1 MFIFRWLSIVFIV
14 TEVML
19 LGADLIGTLEKKAL
33 VIRSLQNVLLLF
45 NYDAT
50 QAFVANFPPQL
61 VRVSVAIVET
71 PGWISFS
78 LLAFVFA
85 VIAPSTKPVRPL
97 PPPPPIP
104 R

>member
-14 TEVML
+14 TAVML
-19 LGADLIGTLEKKAL
+19 LGADLIGTLEKKVL
-33 VIRSLQNVLLLF
+33 VIRSAQNVLILF

-50 QAFVANFPPQL
+50 QAVVANFPPQL
-61 VRVSVAIVET
+61 VNVAVMLIDT
-71 PGWISFS
+71 PGWITLSV
-78 LLAFVFA
+78 LAFMFA
-85 VIAPSTKPVRPL
+85 VIAPSGKPVRPL

>member
-14 TEVML
+14 TAVML
-19 LGADLIGTLEKKAL
+19 LGADLVGTLEKKAL
-33 VIRSLQNVLLLF
+33 VVRSLQGVVLLF

-50 QAFVANFPPQL
+50 QALAASLPPQL
-61 VRVSVAIVET
+61 VRVSAFILDA
-71 PGWISFS
+71 PSWITLS
-78 LLAFVFA
+78 LLAFFFA
-85 VIAPSTKPVRPL
+85 VIAPSGKPVRPL